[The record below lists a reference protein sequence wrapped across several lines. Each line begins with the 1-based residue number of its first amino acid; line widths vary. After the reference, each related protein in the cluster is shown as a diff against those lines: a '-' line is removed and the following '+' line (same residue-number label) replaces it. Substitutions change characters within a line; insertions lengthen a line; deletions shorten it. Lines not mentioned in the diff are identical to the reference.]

1 MARVIPV
8 NEPEWVLGLS
18 HNPVHDLKL
27 ISGIIGGKMETVE
40 LDKHTALIINAD
52 LVDDGTVVSPPLNNT
67 ASDLIFRVYNVAM
80 PVIGTAIIVD
90 MDDFGL
96 PPTL

>member
-8 NEPEWVLGLS
+8 TEPEWVLGLS
-18 HNPVHDLKL
+18 HNPVHDLQL
-27 ISGIIGGKMETVE
+27 ISRIIGGKMETVE

-52 LVDDGTVVSPPLNNT
+52 LIDDGSASDPPVNTT
-67 ASDLIFRVYNVAM
+67 ASELLFRIYHVVM
-80 PVIGTAIIVD
+80 PVIGTAIIVN

-96 PPTL
+96 PSTL